1 LAVELVEVSELRH
14 NNGMQI
20 NEFKK
25 QFNQNSPYIHLNTSG
40 MGPIPEVNR
49 QKAIEWL
56 NRFYSEGAFC
66 ANAGWAETDLV
77 REKLA
82 QFVGAKT
89 EEIAFFQT
97 TASALSQ
104 VALSIPLKQD
114 DQILTWAQEY
124 PSNFYPW
131 RIAAERS
138 GAEVIQ
144 IESENFETP
153 IERLLEKVNKR
164 TKVITVSWVQFQT
177 GAVTDLK
184 ALSDALKGRGIWLVA
199 DVIQGLGV
207 RPFDFADSGFD
218 VVCCGSH
225 KWLCSSFGA
234 AFMAIK
240 SEKLDMLQPIEFG
253 AMTYGDPDTIKSFTI
268 PTKKNGAKFEP
279 GSKSMI
285 EIIAMGETIKLFQAV
300 GIQKIYSE
308 AERLAS
314 KLRHGLTEMN
324 LKICHPHSGVIINVA
339 GLRNESDITETN
351 KKIISALK
359 FEKISYGLRGPG
371 VRLSV
376 HAFNTDEEIERTLS
390 VIKRAL

>member
-1 LAVELVEVSELRH
+1 MH
-14 NNGMQI
+14 I

-40 MGPIPEVNR
+40 MGPIPEANR

-56 NRFYSEGAFC
+56 NRFYTEGAFC
-66 ANAGWAETDLV
+66 SNTGWAETDRV
-77 REKLA
+77 RAELA
-82 QFVGAKT
+82 QFVGAQT

-104 VALSIPLKQD
+104 VALSVPLKQD

-138 GAEVIQ
+138 GAEIIQ

-153 IERLLEKVNKR
+153 IDRILEKVNKR

-184 ALSDALKGRGIWLVA
+184 ALSSALKDRGIWLVA

-240 SEKLDMLQPIEFG
+240 KEKLDLLQPIEFG

-268 PTKKNGAKFEP
+268 PTKKSGAKFEP
-279 GSKSMI
+279 GSKAMI
-285 EIIAMGETIKLFQAV
+285 EIIAMGETIKILQAV
-300 GIQKIYSE
+300 GVQNIYNE

-314 KLRHGLTEMN
+314 KLRDGLIEMD
-324 LKICHPHSGVIINVA
+324 LKICRPDSGVIINVA
-339 GLRNESDITETN
+339 GRKNETDPAETN
-351 KKIISALK
+351 KKISSALK
-359 FEKISYGLRGPG
+359 AENISYALRGPG

-376 HAFNTDEEIERTLS
+376 HAFNTDEEIERTLA

>member
-1 LAVELVEVSELRH
+1 
-14 NNGMQI
+14 
-20 NEFKK
+20 
-25 QFNQNSPYIHLNTSG
+25 

-56 NRFYSEGAFC
+56 NKFYSEGAFC
-66 ANAGWAETDLV
+66 SNAGWAETDRV
-77 REKLA
+77 RADLA
-82 QFVGAKT
+82 RFIGAQT
-89 EEIAFFQT
+89 EEIAYFQT

-104 VALSIPLKQD
+104 VALSIPLQKD

-138 GAEVIQ
+138 GAEIIQ

-153 IERLLEKVNKR
+153 IDRILEKVNKR

-184 ALSDALKGRGIWLVA
+184 ALSLALKDRGIWLVA

-240 SEKLDMLQPIEFG
+240 KEKIDQLQPIEFG
-253 AMTYGDPDTIKSFTI
+253 AMTYGDPDTVKSFTI
-268 PTKKNGAKFEP
+268 PTKKTGAKFEP

-285 EIIAMGETIKLFQAV
+285 EIIAMGEMIKILQNV
-300 GIQKIYSE
+300 GIQNIFAE
-308 AERLAS
+308 AERMATS
-314 KLRHGLTEMN
+314 LRHGLSEMG
-324 LKICHPHSGVIINVA
+324 LKVCHPGSGVIINVA
-339 GLRNESDITETN
+339 GYKNNDDTVEVN
-351 KKIISALK
+351 KKISAALK
-359 FEKISYGLRGPG
+359 AAHISYGLRGPG

-390 VIKRAL
+390 VIKKAL